1 MDAIDREMAAYEAM
15 RETLERD
22 HPWKWV
28 VFHDEELA
36 GVYDTF
42 QDAAGDA
49 VQRFGRGP
57 YHIREV
63 CAPTVGTLPAS
74 IQFFRPHVEA

>member
-36 GVYDTF
+36 GVYDTLN
-42 QDAAGDA
+42 AAADDA

-63 CAPTVGTLPAS
+63 CAPTVHTLPAS
-74 IQFFRPHVEA
+74 IRYFWGRAEA